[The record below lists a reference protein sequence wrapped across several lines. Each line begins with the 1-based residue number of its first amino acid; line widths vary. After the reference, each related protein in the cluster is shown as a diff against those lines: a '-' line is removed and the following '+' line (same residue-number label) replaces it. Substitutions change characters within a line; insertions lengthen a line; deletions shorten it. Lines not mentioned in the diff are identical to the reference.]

1 MIPDGEQNVA
11 RGLHQFLNLGVA
23 QLDAAVRESD
33 AQVDK
38 IAQSLAAIA
47 TDMQQFD
54 SGADVAELMTSVR
67 ASLAAAVKALQFYD
81 KLIQRLTHVRSGLA
95 IPADATAD
103 TGVAASVDWN
113 NILDQVRARYSMVEE
128 RVLFDFMMRGLRAEQ
143 MLKALKS
150 LREAAAPGELE
161 LF

>member
-1 MIPDGEQNVA
+1 MNPDAEQNVA

-54 SGADVAELMTSVR
+54 SGANVAEL
-67 ASLAAAVKALQFYD
+67 
-81 KLIQRLTHVRSGLA
+81 
-95 IPADATAD
+95 
-103 TGVAASVDWN
+103 AASVP
-113 NILDQVRARYSMVEE
+113 
-128 RVLFDFMMRGLRAEQ
+128 
-143 MLKALKS
+143 KS
-150 LREAAAPGELE
+150 SRTLT
-161 LF
+161 

>member
-1 MIPDGEQNVA
+1 MNPSSEQTVA

-54 SGADVAELMTSVR
+54 SSANSAELVASVR
-67 ASLAAAVKALQFYD
+67 ASVAAAVKALQFYD
-81 KLIQRLTHVRSGLA
+81 KLVQRLTHVRSGLA

-103 TGVAASVDWN
+103 AGAANNVDWN

-143 MLKALKS
+143 MLKALQS
-150 LREAAAPGELE
+150 LREASAPGELE